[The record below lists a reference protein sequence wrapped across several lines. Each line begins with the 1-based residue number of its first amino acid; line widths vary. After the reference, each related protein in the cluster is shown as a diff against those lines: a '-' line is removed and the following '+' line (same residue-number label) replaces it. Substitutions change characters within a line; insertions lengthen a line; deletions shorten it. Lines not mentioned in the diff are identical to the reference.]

1 LYEASGLYLELRPLL
16 VELSLYLA
24 LQLQPPAVVPQQF
37 KLILLLGAQR
47 SQLSAVDSEQC
58 VS

>member
-1 LYEASGLYLELRPLL
+1 VGAGLYLELRPWL

-37 KLILLLGAQR
+37 KLIFLLGAQR
-47 SQLSAVDSEQC
+47 SQLSAVDTEHC